1 MRLKLKPGSASTHGL
16 RACKNCET
24 LVCDEIF
31 GGQGTSLSCEA
42 GSARTHVTNLL
53 GAGYELVPGGRIQ
66 MMCHAEEGKGLA
78 GPTC

>member
-1 MRLKLKPGSASTHGL
+1 MMKFGGGRV
-16 RACKNCET
+16 RACP
-24 LVCDEIF
+24 V
-31 GGQGTSLSCEA
+31 SSCEA

-53 GAGYELVPGGRIQ
+53 GAGYELVPGDRIQ